1 MFVYDVLL
9 EAVGYSTARIL
20 LPIVSFGYISAEPI
34 SSEEKRYNWL
44 GFKSSKDSRYL
55 CDATMAGWL
64 GLIPWVVLIVVLFAV
79 W

>member
-20 LPIVSFGYISAEPI
+20 LPIVAFGYISVEPI
-34 SSEEKRYNWL
+34 SSEEKGYSCL

-55 CDATMAGWL
+55 WDATMAGWL
-64 GLIPWVVLIVVLFAV
+64 GLIPWVS
-79 W
+79 